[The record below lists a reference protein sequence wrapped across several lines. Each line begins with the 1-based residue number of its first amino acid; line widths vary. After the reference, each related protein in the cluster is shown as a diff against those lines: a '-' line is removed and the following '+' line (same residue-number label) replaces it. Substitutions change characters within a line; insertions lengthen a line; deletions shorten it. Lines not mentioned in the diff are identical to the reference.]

1 MANKKPKA
9 DAENNSKNADAAG
22 TKADTGSTEESSS
35 VGSFIRAQRELAN
48 LSLRQLSGMADIS
61 NAYLSQIERGLH
73 QPSLRVLKNVGEA
86 LSIDPETLMTRAGI
100 LRRQSGDKPV
110 STVEEAVEADAQLS
124 DEEKQA
130 LITVYRSYLAA
141 K

>member
-1 MANKKPKA
+1 MADKKRSG
-9 DAENNSKNADAAG
+9 DNAGDG
-22 TKADTGSTEESSS
+22 GKKDKKGEPETSS

-73 QPSLRVLKNVGEA
+73 QPSIRVLKNVGEA
-86 LSIDPETLMTRAGI
+86 LGVDPETLMTRAGL
-100 LRRQSGDKPV
+100 LRRQVTGEKPTV
-110 STVEEAVEADAQLS
+110 SVEDAIKADAQLS

-130 LITVYRSYLAA
+130 LITVYRSYLAT